1 MAKNGTAV
9 EDSIR
14 RVNDMLGGAVA
25 SIGFAYEDCERVPST
40 SHTLNYM
47 THGGL
52 PRGSIVEFFGPESS
66 GKTTTAIDFAK
77 NMSDI
82 LRKEGGNK
90 KVVYIDLEQSLTE
103 ERCRVMGLDPK
114 ETVII
119 KPTALV
125 SAEKVLNAALT
136 MYKDGVVGCMV
147 IDSIPTLAT
156 DDEISKDLDKEPT
169 RGGIA
174 KVMTRFL
181 KEVIPLVANSRSLLI
196 LVNQVRDSMD
206 PYKPFVTPGGRAI
219 KFYSFVRLQFMPGHY
234 LNEAGA
240 EISGNSDVAWG
251 MLIKVRV
258 VKSKGFPP
266 DRLLGQFPFM
276 FYTGI
281 DAAGDLGSLLL
292 ATRTL
297 SQSGAWFAFV
307 NEDGTMMECDDGKPA
322 RAQGFAK
329 ACSLLRDNPKLREAC
344 LVKIK

>member
-1 MAKNGTAV
+1 MPKNGGLV

-14 RVNDMLGGAVA
+14 RINEMMGGSGA
-25 SIGFAYEDCERVPST
+25 SLGFAYEDCPRVPS
-40 SHTLNYM
+40 SSCTLNYM

-52 PRGSIVEFFGPESS
+52 PRGSVVEFFGPESS

-77 NMSDI
+77 NMADI
-82 LRKEGGNK
+82 LKAEGGSQ
-90 KVVYIDLEQSLTE
+90 KVVYIDLEQSLTP
-103 ERCRVMGLDPK
+103 ERCFVMGLDVSN
-114 ETVII
+114 TII
-119 KPTALV
+119 MKPTSMV
-125 SAEKVLNAALT
+125 PAEKVLNAALT
-136 MYKDGVVGCMV
+136 LFKDGVAGCMV

-156 DDEISKDLDKEPT
+156 EDEISKDLDEEPK

-181 KEVIPLVANSRSLLI
+181 KEVIPMVANSRSLLI

-234 LNEAGA
+234 LNKEGE

-251 MLIKVRV
+251 ILIKVRV

-266 DRLLGQFPFM
+266 DRLLGEFPFM

-281 DAAGDLGSLLL
+281 DSVGDLALLCLSTGAISKSGS
-292 ATRTL
+292 
-297 SQSGAWFAFV
+297 WFAFV
-307 NEDGTMMECDDGKPA
+307 DPDGSVMQTDDGRPA
-322 RAQGFAK
+322 KAQGFPKAVALLRANPKLAK
-329 ACSLLRDNPKLREAC
+329 ACLE
-344 LVKIK
+344 KIN